1 MNLKVKKILSLFAS
15 ILILIPLYIVLHESG
30 HALTAVLCGARI
42 TQFRILGAYMAY
54 EGGIF
59 TSFTLSLFHISG
71 MLLPVLVSILYSLTY
86 RSRIESIFYRI
97 FSFLFILIP
106 AGSILAWMIVPVLY
120 LLGQAPQTDDA
131 AKFIDSSGLSPWVV
145 LLGAILLF
153 ACCLF
158 LAWKKKIIQNYWA
171 TVKRDI

>member
-1 MNLKVKKILSLFAS
+1 
-15 ILILIPLYIVLHESG
+15 
-30 HALTAVLCGARI
+30 
-42 TQFRILGAYMAY
+42 
-54 EGGIF
+54 
-59 TSFTLSLFHISG
+59 

-86 RSRIESIFYRI
+86 RSRIKSIFYRI

-106 AGSILAWMIVPVLY
+106 AGSILAWVIVPVLY

-158 LAWKKKIIQNYWA
+158 LAWKKKIVQNYWA
-171 TVKRDI
+171 AVKRDV